1 MPAVLEQWE
10 IDLRNQL
17 LEGSQSE
24 CEWEER
30 LRNELQN
37 VPTRKNRKKDKEPIN
52 KKEDDM
58 KQSPFAPHKHKK
70 KEDNYVAYYFI
81 IFVLILLGLFV
92 YNQKSGG
99 NIAKWFE
106 NRIQIANPN
115 QPALQSP
122 TLPSM
127 PPDKSVEVTQLQTE
141 VAKLK
146 QDMDVLSGKVKW
158 NSDRITL
165 MGMVLNE
172 NFVITGNNY
181 DRSHLIFFN
190 ANWTIDKMPRY
201 LELQEKDKEY
211 LQKFVKSR

>member
-24 CEWEER
+24 REWEER

-37 VPTRKNRKKDKEPIN
+37 VPSRKKRKINVESKVNSLVEN
-52 KKEDDM
+52 KKKDA
-58 KQSPFAPHKHKK
+58 FFG
-70 KEDNYVAYYFI
+70 YYLV
-81 IFVLILLGLFV
+81 IFVLILMTLFI

-99 NIAKWFE
+99 TISKWFE
-106 NRIQIANPN
+106 NRIQIASPDRSPQN
-115 QPALQSP
+115 P

-127 PPDKSVEVTQLQTE
+127 PPDKPIVTQLQAD

-146 QDMDVLSGKVKW
+146 QNMDVLSGKVKW
-158 NSDRITL
+158 NSDRISL

-172 NFVITGNNY
+172 NFVIMGNNY
-181 DRSHLIFFN
+181 NRSHLVFFN
-190 ANWTIDKMPRY
+190 SDWTIDKMPKY
-201 LELQEKDKEY
+201 LEIQDKDKEY
-211 LQKFVKSR
+211 LQKFVKPR

>member
-24 CEWEER
+24 REWEER
-30 LRNELQN
+30 LRNELQD
-37 VPTRKNRKKDKEPIN
+37 VPSRKKRKKETPTIKKENVVVVEKN
-52 KKEDDM
+52 KKKSDG
-58 KQSPFAPHKHKK
+58 
-70 KEDNYVAYYFI
+70 VLGYYLI
-81 IFVLILLGLFV
+81 IFVLLAMSLFI

-99 NIAKWFE
+99 AITKWFG
-106 NRIQIANPN
+106 NRIQISPELPASSKPAIPPN
-115 QPALQSP
+115 
-122 TLPSM
+122 
-127 PPDKSVEVTQLQTE
+127 KSTEVTQLQAD
-141 VAKLK
+141 VAKIK
-146 QDMDVLSGKVKW
+146 QDMEVLTSKVKW

-190 ANWTIDKMPRY
+190 ADWTIDKMPKY

-211 LQKFVKSR
+211 LKKFVKPR

>member
-24 CEWEER
+24 REWEER
-30 LRNELQN
+30 LRNELQD
-37 VPTRKNRKKDKEPIN
+37 VPSRKKRKKETPTIKKETVVVVEKN
-52 KKEDDM
+52 KKKSDG
-58 KQSPFAPHKHKK
+58 
-70 KEDNYVAYYFI
+70 VLGYYLI
-81 IFVLILLGLFV
+81 IFVLLVMSLFI

-99 NIAKWFE
+99 AITKWFG
-106 NRIQIANPN
+106 NRIQISPEI
-115 QPALQSP
+115 PASSKP
-122 TLPSM
+122 AKPAIPS
-127 PPDKSVEVTQLQTE
+127 DKSADVTQLQTD
-141 VAKLK
+141 VAKIK
-146 QDMDVLSGKVKW
+146 QDMEVLTSKVKW

-190 ANWTIDKMPRY
+190 ADWTIDKMPKY

-211 LQKFVKSR
+211 LKKFVKPR

>member
-24 CEWEER
+24 REWEER
-30 LRNELQN
+30 LRNELQD
-37 VPTRKNRKKDKEPIN
+37 VPSRKKRKKETPTIKKENVVVVEKN
-52 KKEDDM
+52 KKKSDG
-58 KQSPFAPHKHKK
+58 
-70 KEDNYVAYYFI
+70 VLGYYLI
-81 IFVLILLGLFV
+81 IFVLLAMSLFI

-99 NIAKWFE
+99 AITKWFG
-106 NRIQIANPN
+106 NRIQISPEL
-115 QPALQSP
+115 PAS
-122 TLPSM
+122 S
-127 PPDKSVEVTQLQTE
+127 KSVPPNKSTDVTQLQVD
-141 VAKLK
+141 VAKIK
-146 QDMDVLSGKVKW
+146 QDMEVLTSKVKW

-190 ANWTIDKMPRY
+190 ADWTIDKMPKY

-211 LQKFVKSR
+211 LKKFVKPR

>member
-24 CEWEER
+24 REWEER

-37 VPTRKNRKKDKEPIN
+37 VPSRKKRKIN
-52 KKEDDM
+52 VESKA
-58 KQSPFAPHKHKK
+58 SPSPSPLVESKK
-70 KEDNYVAYYFI
+70 KDTFFGYYLVIFI
-81 IFVLILLGLFV
+81 LVLMALFI

-99 NIAKWFE
+99 TISKWFK
-106 NRIQIANPN
+106 NRIQIAVPDRSP
-115 QPALQSP
+115 QKP
-122 TLPSM
+122 TLPSL
-127 PPDKSVEVTQLQTE
+127 PSDKPIVTQLQAD

-146 QDMDVLSGKVKW
+146 QDMDGLSGKVKW

-172 NFVITGNNY
+172 NFVIMGNNY
-181 DRSHLIFFN
+181 NRSHLVFFN
-190 ANWTIDKMPRY
+190 SDWTIDKMPKY
-201 LELQEKDKEY
+201 LEIQDKDKEY
-211 LQKFVKSR
+211 LQKFVKPR

>member
-24 CEWEER
+24 REWEER
-30 LRNELQN
+30 LRNELQD
-37 VPTRKNRKKDKEPIN
+37 VPSRKKRKKETPTIKKENVVVVEKN
-52 KKEDDM
+52 KKKSDG
-58 KQSPFAPHKHKK
+58 
-70 KEDNYVAYYFI
+70 VLGYYLI
-81 IFVLILLGLFV
+81 IFVLLAMSLFI

-99 NIAKWFE
+99 AITKWFG
-106 NRIQIANPN
+106 NRIQISPELPASSKPVPPN
-115 QPALQSP
+115 
-122 TLPSM
+122 
-127 PPDKSVEVTQLQTE
+127 KSTDVTQLQVD
-141 VAKLK
+141 VAKIK
-146 QDMDVLSGKVKW
+146 QDMEVLTSKVKW

-190 ANWTIDKMPRY
+190 ADWTIDKMPKY

-211 LQKFVKSR
+211 LKKFVKPR